1 MALKQVKS
9 QMSYLFVTMGPQCNS
24 SLHAEL
30 GSFQVMMADAVD
42 QGIVEDFPAGRDSV
56 GGPLMLVPCF
66 MLQWGQAFELTADQI
81 TQKSGLL
88 HIEATS
94 SQVYCNL
101 SRLHSI
107 LFNAIAMNMYLKALA
122 VERFGSG
129 KRAKGSSSSSSMMP
143 WIRSVELLLEGIC
156 FQMIGPLQKDDDNMV
171 PDPKTDHFRSQD
183 TAEVTVT
190 HMGHMGGGTNTAS
203 IHMAECNRI
212 RTKYKAIADVSHL
225 YIFFICNR
233 RHVQATLEEGHF
245 LYQELN
251 FGDTIVGE
259 VAALHVL
266 HMNGIYQ
273 ASVVD
278 MFGIGSCAFVSVTD
292 AKVHWEPDL
301 HLFFHEALLQVKAML
316 YQLRSLLLPFDPDG
330 NREEDLE
337 NNHKGKWSLGQ
348 FTVALDVE
356 GLDFNAEVADGVD
369 LEIHVHS
376 MFSEDVEIGLLLEGL
391 QLSLNHAIVLRSEQL
406 QMSRSCVNH
415 DHPKGEHARVTDFSM
430 WDHIIHS
437 RNMRITMPFRIP
449 LRAIEDAIEDMWK
462 VLQLA
467 LAGQRRRFNLQVQKK
482 SEEDDM
488 RIKKTMSFWF
498 RKLTFVSSGF
508 VVDIE
513 EEPCQAWFDLHHHL
527 LADKVCELIA
537 REQLLENEVLIEQN
551 KNGSWHAHTE
561 VVEIEETNGLHK
573 LIETDLLDPVTVKK
587 EWERLHQRT
596 FNAYHKACEKL
607 SDAEVSGISGVGFQ
621 AGFKP
626 SSMRQSLA
634 SVQAARLEVF
644 FTQIEGG
651 REGMI
656 DIIHR
661 LDCVGPDAQVPFSR
675 VMGRNV
681 RAHASHI
688 SVQIRDYSSPILSA
702 LHADCT
708 GIVILAQQ
716 VCFPSQ
722 TLDPPSTSFC
732 LQNKGLNPYLQ
743 LLATISL

>member
-1 MALKQVKS
+1 
-9 QMSYLFVTMGPQCNS
+9 
-24 SLHAEL
+24 
-30 GSFQVMMADAVD
+30 MMADAVD

-259 VAALHVL
+259 VA
-266 HMNGIYQ
+266 
-273 ASVVD
+273 
-278 MFGIGSCAFVSVTD
+278 D

-607 SDAEVSGISGVGFQ
+607 SDAEVSKLLDWRCFSHRS
-621 AGFKP
+621 K
-626 SSMRQSLA
+626 
-634 SVQAARLEVF
+634 EV
-644 FTQIEGG
+644 EK
-651 REGMI
+651 
-656 DIIHR
+656 
-661 LDCVGPDAQVPFSR
+661 V
-675 VMGRNV
+675 
-681 RAHASHI
+681 
-688 SVQIRDYSSPILSA
+688 
-702 LHADCT
+702 
-708 GIVILAQQ
+708 
-716 VCFPSQ
+716 
-722 TLDPPSTSFC
+722 
-732 LQNKGLNPYLQ
+732 
-743 LLATISL
+743 